1 MNNRHKERYKP
12 RTLRLPPR
20 RLNLVLIRQP
30 EIDACDISPVLAQ
43 MQPYIDNPQPHHAR
57 SVGFILDTK
66 HGPDTPVYTLPE
78 VRAYFKKLDA
88 AFPYLLYFSPPD
100 LMYLQT
106 IVFSLIDDYTVIES
120 PEGVEFEYN
129 SEVVREYIWSR
140 CDAILAGYT
149 VSYKIQGGPRDPQNK
164 EIVQIIDKHLEDMM
178 DAFKI
183 RWKNKK

>member
-1 MNNRHKERYKP
+1 MNNRSEKRYKP
-12 RTLRLPPR
+12 RTLRLSPQK
-20 RLNLVLIRQP
+20 LNLVLIRQP
-30 EIDACDISPVLAQ
+30 EIDACDIAPVLAQ
-43 MQPYIDNPQPHHAR
+43 MQPYMENPQPHHAR
-57 SVGFILDTK
+57 SVGFILDTS

-88 AFPYLLYFSPPD
+88 EFPYLLYFSPPD

-120 PEGVEFEYN
+120 PDGIEFEYN

-140 CDAILAGYT
+140 YIAILVGYHI
-149 VSYKIQGGPRDPQNK
+149 SYQIQGGPRDPQNK
-164 EIVQIIDKHLEDMM
+164 KIAQIIDKHIVDMM

-183 RWKNKK
+183 RWKKNT